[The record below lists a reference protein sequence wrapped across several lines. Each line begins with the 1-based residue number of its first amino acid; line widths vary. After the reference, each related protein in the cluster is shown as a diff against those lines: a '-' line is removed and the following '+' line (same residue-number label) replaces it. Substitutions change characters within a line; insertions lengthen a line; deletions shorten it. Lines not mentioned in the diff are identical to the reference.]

1 MAADRPVNCRR
12 MMSNSS
18 PRANGKQS
26 VTSTERTSV
35 VIVRHNNARSGASS
49 DHVIRLT
56 RADDD
61 DDDDDAGGDWVVVSA
76 VSGSVRPALTRAEA
90 DDHLGGDH
98 LVGNEDENEDE
109 KRRLALSLLFSAT

>member
-61 DDDDDAGGDWVVVSA
+61 DDDDDDDAGGDWVVVSA
-76 VSGSVRPALTRAEA
+76 VSGSVRPALTPAAA
-90 DDHLGGDH
+90 DDHLGVYH
-98 LVGNEDENEDE
+98 LVGNEDENEGE
-109 KRRLALSLLFSAT
+109 N